1 MIIVPGIPP
10 MQETRNSRELNKRV
24 EEAIR
29 DYRRDHPEL
38 TEAEVRAALMQST
51 PGADAPG
58 VVRRKRVL
66 AAAIAAVCVGAFTA
80 TASAGGSFTRPTWIM
95 IGGVVA
101 AVAAVAIAIL
111 RMAQRD

>member
-1 MIIVPGIPP
+1 
-10 MQETRNSRELNKRV
+10 MQETRNSRELNRRV

-29 DYRRDHPEL
+29 DYRRDHPEI

-51 PGADAPG
+51 PGSDAPG
-58 VVRRKRVL
+58 AMRRKKAV
-66 AAAIAAVCVGAFTA
+66 AVAIAAACVGAFTA

-101 AVAAVAIAIL
+101 AVAAIAVAIL
-111 RMAQRD
+111 RMAHRD